1 MIKNASGDL
10 IKEDSNKNHASLV
23 YKSFYNEGDTIT
35 FETSKTH
42 AHYVIQL
49 DDAMSPAFVYMTSN
63 SYTFNIPFGDKKVA
77 YSPKS
82 FSGEAH
88 LLTARLATEEITSYK
103 NLARNEYDGHSNE
116 SCYPHAVANV
126 ETRGESVF
134 AARNAIDGI
143 LENRDHGPW
152 PYASWGINRQD
163 DAEIIIHFGRKVLTD
178 KIVFYSRA
186 DFPHDN
192 WWINALLTF
201 SDSSTLTLDLTK
213 TSEGQ
218 VFTFPK
224 KEIEWVKL
232 NNLIKA
238 DDPSPFPALSQLEV
252 YGTEASFDAASSNK
266 GK

>member
-1 MIKNASGDL
+1 MAKLKLTIKDSSGNIL
-10 IKEDSNKNHASLV
+10 GEDINQNQVSLV
-23 YKSFYNEGDTIT
+23 YKNTYKEGDVIV
-35 FETSKTH
+35 FETSEKGL
-42 AHYVIQL
+42 HYVIQL
-49 DDAMSPAFVYMTSN
+49 DDAMSPAFVYMASN
-63 SYTFNIPFGDKKVA
+63 SYTFTIPFNEKKVA

-82 FSGEAH
+82 FSGESH
-88 LLTARLATEEITSYK
+88 LLTARLATKEEIASYK
-103 NLARNEYDGHSNE
+103 NLAKNEYDTHSND
-116 SCYPHAVANV
+116 SCYPHAIANV

-163 DAEIIIHFGRKVLTD
+163 DAEIIIQFGRKVLTD

-192 WWINALLTF
+192 WWIKALLTF
-201 SDSSTLTLDLTK
+201 SDNSTLTLDLTK
-213 TSEGQ
+213 TAEGQ

-232 NNLIKA
+232 SNLIKA

-252 YGTEASFDAASSNK
+252 YGTEV
-266 GK
+266 